1 MRYTFKQLEYF
12 VAVAECGTIAGAAE
26 KVHVSPPSISVAIAH
41 LEEALE
47 LRLFI
52 RQHHGLQLTES
63 GEQIL
68 GHTRALL
75 EKARSLQSFS
85 GLVEGELRGKVTL
98 GSFIT
103 LAPQILPEICR
114 SFANQHPGVS
124 IELMEASQ
132 DQLIGHLRRG
142 IVDLAI
148 TYEMHIPQD
157 LWFEPLV
164 GLPPLVMLDAGHR
177 LAGMAAI
184 DMKELEGD
192 PYILLDLPISR
203 DYFLSIFEKSGV
215 SPNVRMKTTHFEVVR
230 SMVANGIGVSISVVR
245 PVNNAALDG
254 KPIVCVPI
262 ANPLPMLNVGV
273 LSRRSGFSPLVSC
286 LKKQIQ
292 QLITAHGVPGMAP
305 LPRFD

>member
-26 KVHVSPPSISVAIAH
+26 KVHVSPPSISVAIAQ

-47 LRLFI
+47 VRLFV
-52 RQHHGLQLTES
+52 RQPSGLQLTDAGSEVLS
-63 GEQIL
+63 
-68 GHTRALL
+68 HTRALL
-75 EKARSLQSFS
+75 EKAHGLQDFS
-85 GLVEGELRGKVTL
+85 GLAKGELRGKVTL

-103 LAPQILPEICR
+103 LAPLVLPEICQC
-114 SFANQHPGVS
+114 FAERHPAVS
-124 IELMEASQ
+124 IELLEGSQ
-132 DQLIGHLRRG
+132 DQLIGYLRRG
-142 IVDLAI
+142 IIDLAI

-157 LWFEPLV
+157 LWFEPLA
-164 GLPPLVMLDAGHR
+164 GLPPVVMVDANHR
-177 LAGMAAI
+177 LATMSSVDI
-184 DMKELEGD
+184 KELEGD

-230 SMVANGIGVSISVVR
+230 SMVANGIGVSIGVVR

-254 KPIVCVPI
+254 KPIVSVPI
-262 ANPLPMLNVGV
+262 SNPLPVLNIGV
-273 LSRRSGFSPLVSC
+273 LSRRSDFSQLASA

-292 QLITAHGVPGMAP
+292 QLVTPSHVPGMTP
-305 LPRFD
+305 L